1 MTIYYIV
8 SGKHTFKNQIKYVEM
23 KTLKIAALVLCV
35 VFAFNQG
42 FTQESNYNSILKKTG
57 TDNSFSALRFYGG
70 LAHQHQDYFNQAFSL
85 QGVEAGLI
93 LNEHLFLGIFGS
105 AFVSNL
111 KVEIEN
117 NPMYILMNQAGFCGG
132 YLRKS
137 SKLLHA
143 GVLVNAGYFA
153 LAGDDEAMPLF
164 RIAEHEIS
172 VSGLV
177 LSPQVFGELN
187 VTNRMKFRTGL
198 AYNFYSFANNS
209 KVSECDL
216 ENISINFGFLFG
228 KFN

>member
-1 MTIYYIV
+1 
-8 SGKHTFKNQIKYVEM
+8 M
-23 KTLKIAALVLCV
+23 KTLKIAVLVFCIALS
-35 VFAFNQG
+35 FNQG
-42 FTQESNYNSILKKTG
+42 FTQEINYNSILKKNG
-57 TDNSFSALRFYGG
+57 TDNSIATLRFYGA

-93 LNEHLFLGIFGS
+93 LRDHLFLGIYGS

-143 GVLVNAGYFA
+143 GVVVNAGYFS

-172 VSGLV
+172 ISGLV

-198 AYNFYSFANNS
+198 AYNFYSFGNNS
-209 KVSECDL
+209 RVSESDL